1 MSTRMCWKA
10 FRTSPESLAALGAE
24 GGVGGGWSKT
34 AELSLMRLW
43 DWEKTQD
50 QKPLLG
56 LLSLKRE
63 TKIRALVQVNRP
75 VWPP

>member
-1 MSTRMCWKA
+1 MR
-10 FRTSPESLAALGAE
+10 G
-24 GGVGGGWSKT
+24 SKT

-43 DWEKTQD
+43 AWEKTEG

-63 TKIRALVQVNRP
+63 TKIRAQVQVNRP

>member
-1 MSTRMCWKA
+1 MNTRMCRKA
-10 FRTSPESLAALGAE
+10 FRTSQDSLAVWGQ
-24 GGVGGGWSKT
+24 GVRGSKT

-43 DWEKTQD
+43 AWEKTEG

-63 TKIRALVQVNRP
+63 TKIRAQVQVNRP